1 MRALKE
7 CVSSQPR
14 WDCLS
19 TNKPNSSDYRSC
31 RCKHCCYCKTRTSQ
45 RYSSQHILTI
55 DDTFFAEIQPKALE
69 APAASAKSALS
80 AQELEDI
87 PWDHS
92 IATGKPVFVPQGSE
106 SAVPN
111 LKKKAAEK
119 TKPAA
124 SAPAA
129 KEVKPQPKASEA
141 EPFPPEIAGVPKKN
155 NIYGQRE

>member
-1 MRALKE
+1 MPKSLPAAVTHKEEAPAL
-7 CVSSQPR
+7 P
-14 WDCLS
+14 
-19 TNKPNSSDYRSC
+19 
-31 RCKHCCYCKTRTSQ
+31 KTEPAKTELPAQQKVQS
-45 RYSSQHILTI
+45 
-55 DDTFFAEIQPKALE
+55 AEIQPKALE

-141 EPFPPEIAGVPKKN
+141 EPFLRK
-155 NIYGQRE
+155 

>member
-1 MRALKE
+1 MLAFAPLEGKMPKSLPAAVTHKEEAPAL
-7 CVSSQPR
+7 P
-14 WDCLS
+14 
-19 TNKPNSSDYRSC
+19 
-31 RCKHCCYCKTRTSQ
+31 KTEPAKTELPAQQKVQS
-45 RYSSQHILTI
+45 
-55 DDTFFAEIQPKALE
+55 AEIQPKALE

-141 EPFPPEIAGVPKKN
+141 EPFPPEIAGVPA
-155 NIYGQRE
+155 ILPSTCRMTMRVGSGD